1 MNPKSMKGRAGALLL
16 AAALALG
23 PAALA
28 EVSVYTLE
36 RIEAS
41 PNRKV
46 ALRTGPGTKY
56 TEIFTLAKGQLRDFA
71 ILEQE
76 KGGSVMWGMIEF
88 DSGYGRYRA
97 YTGMKR
103 IDTNTSAVPYGNQE
117 GEVYRIGKGGAHAYH
132 GPGKD
137 YVKMEG
143 TVPEGTEIT
152 VYHEE
157 QGYVLA
163 DYVLPDAPPQ
173 QRDKELPQVTRG
185 WIRASAV
192 RGYKASTAE
201 AK

>member
-1 MNPKSMKGRAGALLL
+1 MKKRMGALLL
-16 AAALALG
+16 IAAFMAC

-28 EVSVYTLE
+28 EISVGTLA

-41 PNRKV
+41 PNQKV
-46 ALRTGPGTKY
+46 ALRTGPGTRY
-56 TEIFTLAKGQLRDFA
+56 SEVFTLAQGQMRDFA

-88 DSGYGRYRA
+88 DSDYGRYRA

-103 IDTNTSAVPYGNQE
+103 IDTKTGEVPYGNRE
-117 GEVYRIGKGGAHAYH
+117 GETYRIKKDAAHAYH

-143 TVPEGTEIT
+143 TLPEGTEIT

-163 DYVLPDAPPQ
+163 DYILPDAEPQ

-185 WIRASAV
+185 WIEVGAIK
-192 RGYKASTAE
+192 GYKASTKAE
-201 AK
+201 TGAGK

>member
-1 MNPKSMKGRAGALLL
+1 MKRKAGTLLL
-16 AAALALG
+16 IAALAFC
-23 PAALA
+23 PAALS
-28 EVSVYTLE
+28 EVSVGTLE
-36 RIEAS
+36 RVEAS
-41 PNRKV
+41 PNQKV

-56 TEIFTLAKGQLRDFA
+56 TEVFTLSQGQMRDFA

-88 DSGYGRYRA
+88 DSDYGRYRA

-103 IDTNTSAVPYGNQE
+103 IDTKTSDVPYGNKE
-117 GEVYRIGKGGAHAYH
+117 GEVYTIGKGGAHAYH

-137 YVKMEG
+137 YVKMEK

-163 DYVLPDAPPQ
+163 DYVLPDAEPQ

-192 RGYKASTAE
+192 RGYRASTSE
-201 AK
+201 GK

>member
-1 MNPKSMKGRAGALLL
+1 MKRKMGVLALI
-16 AAALALG
+16 AALAIA
-23 PAALA
+23 PAAPA
-28 EVSVYTLE
+28 EISVGTLE
-36 RIEAS
+36 RVEAS
-41 PNRKV
+41 PNQKV

-56 TEIFTLAKGQLRDFA
+56 TEIFTLSTGQMRDFA

-88 DSGYGRYRA
+88 DSEYGRYRA

-103 IDTNTSAVPYGNQE
+103 IDTKTDAVPYGNKE
-117 GEVYRIGKGGAHAYH
+117 GETYRIGRGGAHAYH

-143 TVPEGTEIT
+143 IVPEGTEIT

-163 DYVLPDAPPQ
+163 DYVLPDAQPQ
-173 QRDKELPQVTRG
+173 QRDRELPQVTRG
-185 WIRASAV
+185 WIEAGAV
-192 RGYKASTAE
+192 RGYKAATSAGR
-201 AK
+201 